1 MRIVFMGTPS
11 FGAVSLQKLIDSR
24 HEVIA
29 VFTQPDKPS
38 GRGNKLVMSPV
49 KELAC
54 KHGIPVYQPEK
65 ISRECVELLSE
76 LAPDACVTAAFGQ
89 FLSEALLAIP
99 KYGTINVHASLLPKH
114 RGSAPINWAII
125 GGDEKTGV
133 TTMFTVRKMD
143 AGDILLKSE
152 RKIGNETAGEMTDL
166 LAQDGADL
174 LLETLEKIENGTC
187 PREPQCE
194 EEMTYEPML
203 TKETGRIDWNLP
215 ADSVKRLVQGT
226 SPWPGAYMMVG
237 NQIIKVW
244 QADVCEGD
252 AEPGT
257 ILSKDAKKG
266 LIIACGEK
274 AIMINELQAQGGKR
288 MDAKSYL
295 LGHQIKEN
303 KAEV

>member
-1 MRIVFMGTPS
+1 MGTPA

-54 KHGIPVYQPEK
+54 RYGIPVYQPEK
-65 ISRECVELLSE
+65 ISRECVELLSK
-76 LAPDACVTAAFGQ
+76 LNPDACVTAAFGQ

-125 GGDEKTGV
+125 NGDEKTGI

-143 AGDILLKSE
+143 AGDILLKKE
-152 RKIGNETAGEMTDL
+152 RQIGNETAGEMTDL
-166 LAQDGADL
+166 LAADGAEL
-174 LLETLEKIENGTC
+174 LLETLERIENGDC
-187 PREPQCE
+187 PRTPQNE
-194 EEMTYEPML
+194 EEMTYEPMM
-203 TKETGRIDWNLP
+203 TKETGRIDWTAP
-215 ADSVKRLVQGT
+215 ADRVKRLIQGT
-226 SPWPGAYMMVG
+226 SPWPGAYTVIGGQMLK
-237 NQIIKVW
+237 IWK
-244 QADVCEGD
+244 AEVCEGN
-252 AEPGT
+252 AGPGT
-257 ILSKDAKKG
+257 IIEKSAKQG
-266 LIIACGEK
+266 LTIACGEN
-274 AIMINELQAQGGKR
+274 AVHVIELQVQGGKR

-295 LGHQIKEN
+295 LGHQIIEDR
-303 KAEV
+303 AEV